1 MKLVPQVK
9 RGRITGSEADVF
21 TDPIS
26 TVLDTN
32 IVLDLFVFEDPC
44 AQPLEQALTR
54 KSIRW
59 IATQAMRE
67 ELVRVL
73 SYPQIVK
80 SLKHHALD
88 AQQVLAQFDALSHIV
103 EVPPKAGV
111 TCKDPDD
118 QKFIDLAVAHRGTLL
133 SKDKAVLCMK
143 KRLLKLGVLVQ
154 IAISL
159 AAN

>member
-1 MKLVPQVK
+1 LK
-9 RGRITGSEADVF
+9 RGQITGSTADVCSEHF
-21 TDPIS
+21 S

-32 IVLDLFVFEDPC
+32 IVLDLFVFEDLLI
-44 AQPLEQALTR
+44 QPLKRALID

-80 SLKHHALD
+80 SLKYHALD
-88 AQQVLAQFDALSHIV
+88 ASQVLAQFDALSHIV
-103 EVPPKAGV
+103 DVPPKAGV
-111 TCKDPDD
+111 TCKDRDD

-143 KRLLKLGVLVQ
+143 KRLLCIGV
-154 IAISL
+154 IAKKAI
-159 AAN
+159 

>member
-9 RGRITGSEADVF
+9 RGQITGGAVDVCC
-21 TDPIS
+21 DPIS

-32 IVLDLFVFEDPC
+32 IVLDLFVFEDLLTE
-44 AQPLEQALTR
+44 PLKRALIE

-59 IATQAMRE
+59 IATQAMRD

-88 AQQVLAQFDALSHIV
+88 APQVLARFDSLSHIV
-103 EVPPKAGV
+103 DAPLKAGV
-111 TCKDPDD
+111 TCKDTDD

-143 KRLLKLGVLVQ
+143 KRLVGLGVMVQ
-154 IAISL
+154 TAL
-159 AAN
+159 